1 MAKENEF
8 RFSSA
13 SVAPSKSI
21 KAGFDLQTG
30 EWEAKADVQ
39 QFKDQAKLERDRQA
53 YFGKSKSSYR
63 KMATIP
69 DIIAIK
75 INQDHGIDLHST
87 TFMNDRDRIK
97 KLRYILTTEYPDLMI
112 NS

>member
-75 INQDHGIDLHST
+75 INQDHGIDLH
-87 TFMNDRDRIK
+87 DRDRIK

>member
-53 YFGKSKSSYR
+53 YFGKSKSS
-63 KMATIP
+63 
-69 DIIAIK
+69 
-75 INQDHGIDLHST
+75 
-87 TFMNDRDRIK
+87 
-97 KLRYILTTEYPDLMI
+97 
-112 NS
+112 